1 MKDFREREV
10 NVKAIDGK
18 YLTFALCGEEYGIP
32 ILQVKE
38 IIGITSITRMPEMPD
53 YVKGVINLRGK
64 VIPVTDMRL
73 RFDLVPMDYN
83 ERTCIIVVE
92 VESGQAKVPV
102 GLVVDAVSEVANVK
116 EADIEETPHL
126 GAASHIEYVSGLAKL
141 QGNVKILLDINRIF
155 SPETVNQLNS

>member
-1 MKDFREREV
+1 MR
-10 NVKAIDGK
+10 ATDGK

-73 RFDLVPMDYN
+73 RFDLAPMDY
-83 ERTCIIVVE
+83 T
-92 VESGQAKVPV
+92 SGPASSWWRLKTGRRRFPS
-102 GLVVDAVSEVANVK
+102 VSSWMLSRK
-116 EADIEETPHL
+116 WQP
-126 GAASHIEYVSGLAKL
+126 
-141 QGNVKILLDINRIF
+141 
-155 SPETVNQLNS
+155 